1 MNKCSVT
8 LRSSYVTDDG
18 FYTHPEQV
26 ILELPVELVQNL
38 KAGLEFMQVNK
49 FFQLLIDD
57 AHFSYDFEDGE
68 GDAFEDYIETRG
80 VTYDLIALGKS
91 ALFFRLGIPIKK
103 AGPRKFGLSLNW
115 KKS

>member
-68 GDAFEDYIETRG
+68 GDAFEDYIEIEGCNLRLDRSG
-80 VTYDLIALGKS
+80 QIRFIFP
-91 ALFFRLGIPIKK
+91 LFDKLLPAANCNSPI
-103 AGPRKFGLSLNW
+103 GFG
-115 KKS
+115 